1 MNKLNVLLIDDEQGY
16 RDEISEY
23 LSDCGFIVFTA
34 DKPSK
39 ALEIIHSQPVDIAVI
54 DLKLPEMNGI
64 ELMKKLLSFDPEIA
78 VIIISGH
85 GDMESVIEAMRQG
98 AVDFFAKPFDLMDIQ
113 YAIQRTQKYLGMQK
127 QIDSIRKTYEDLLSS
142 QQADGSRVMIGSS
155 ESFQQILHLMQQVA
169 ASKDTDVLISGES
182 GTGKELVARGIH
194 NLSDRKERV
203 FFDVNCTAVPEN
215 LFESEFFGHARHAF
229 TGADASRK
237 GWFEMANGGTL
248 FLDEIGDMPA
258 AMQAKLLRVLEERQ
272 IRPVGSARK
281 ISLDLRII
289 ASTNRDLP
297 ELVKTNHFRQ
307 DLFYRLNKFNIHIP
321 PLRERTEDIIP
332 LLDHY
337 NRQFSLAM
345 KKPLQPISEK
355 TLQTLQNYPFPGNV
369 RELKNLVEK
378 AVILTNPADKHLK
391 IEQVECSLDCQA
403 QIFNP
408 ADSGDLSLNQLED
421 MEKELIRRA
430 MQKAENNKT
439 RAAELLQIT
448 RTSLNRK
455 IMKYDL
461 SY

>member
-1 MNKLNVLLIDDEQGY
+1 MKKLNVLVVDDEQGY

-23 LSDCGFIVFTA
+23 LSDCGFSVNSA
-34 DKPSK
+34 EKPSQ
-39 ALEIIHSQPVDIAVI
+39 ALAMVASQAVDIAI
-54 DLKLPEMNGI
+54 LDLKLPEMNGI
-64 ELMKKLLSFDPEIA
+64 DLMKKLLETDPEIA

-85 GDMESVIEAMRQG
+85 GDMDSVIEAMREG
-98 AVDFFAKPFDLMDIQ
+98 AIDFFAKPFDLIDIQ
-113 YAIQRTQKYLGMQK
+113 YAIQRTQKYLGLQK
-127 QIDSIRKTYEDLLSS
+127 QIGSIRKTYEDLLCS
-142 QQADGSRVMIGSS
+142 QQADGSRVMIGNSD
-155 ESFQQILHLMQQVA
+155 SFRHILHLMKQVA
-169 ASKDTDVLISGES
+169 ASKNTDVLISGES

-194 NLSDRKERV
+194 NLSERKYCI

-229 TGADASRK
+229 TGADASHK

-258 AMQAKLLRVLEERQ
+258 AMQGKLLRVLEERQ
-272 IRPVGSARK
+272 IRPVGSAQK
-281 ISLDLRII
+281 IPLDLRII

-337 NRQFSLAM
+337 NHQFSLAM
-345 KKPLQPISEK
+345 KKPLKPISEK
-355 TLQTLQNYPFPGNV
+355 TQQTLRNYRFPGNV

-378 AVILTNPADKHLK
+378 AVILANPADKYLK
-391 IEQVECSLDCQA
+391 IKQLNSSFDCHDHKLKL
-403 QIFNP
+403 
-408 ADSGDLSLNQLED
+408 ADSDVLSLNQLEE
-421 MEKELIRRA
+421 MEKELIRCA
-430 MQKAENNKT
+430 LQKAKNNKT

-455 IMKYDL
+455 IKKHNL
-461 SY
+461 I